1 MRFLTQ
7 PVLSFVVCVSLGLA
21 CNSDKGSATASGGA
35 SASAEVS
42 AKAALSVSPTFG
54 GSVLM
59 VGEHPVE
66 LAIAE
71 NGFVQG
77 LVYDAQGKAI
87 ASADPQLSV
96 ALRTK
101 GGRQPK
107 ASLVWNGPHG
117 RLEGRA
123 QLEAGLSAE
132 PIEVSLDLSGQH
144 ASAMLSDYAILPFA
158 RFGGSVLAA
167 GPYAVE
173 VLAKGDVVSAY
184 VLDASG
190 QAQGGADFS
199 LKLQFGAGGEHA
211 LELQWDAA
219 RACYA
224 ASFAGDLSAQ
234 PLRLSLTAFGKAYAG
249 AAASLKAVAAA
260 RMDARA
266 QLNASARAQLDVPEP
281 NVEAALGAGAKAA
294 ADAKA
299 QLNAGVKAGAKAA
312 GAAQAKAS
320 ASVKAPSV
328 KAPSVQVQKSASAS
342 ASSKTSGAKVK
353 ASAGV
358 KAGVHLGF

>member
-1 MRFLTQ
+1 MRFLA
-7 PVLSFVVCVSLGLA
+7 PSVLSFVVCVSSALA
-21 CNSDKGSATASGGA
+21 CNSDKGSAA

-42 AKAALSVSPTFG
+42 GKAALSVSPTFG
-54 GSVLM
+54 GSVLV

-87 ASADPQLSV
+87 ASAEPQLSV

-101 GGRQPK
+101 GGGQPK
-107 ASLVWNGPHG
+107 ASLVWNGPHA

-132 PIEVSLDLSGQH
+132 PIEVSLDLAGQH
-144 ASAMLSDYAILPFA
+144 ATATLSGYAILPFA
-158 RFGGSVLAA
+158 RFGGSVLAV

-173 VLAKGDVVSAY
+173 LLAKADAVSAY

-190 QAQGGADFS
+190 KAQGGADFA
-199 LKLQFGAGGEHA
+199 LKLQFGAGAEPA
-211 LELQWDAA
+211 LDLSWDAA
-219 RACYA
+219 RACYT

-234 PLRLSLTAFGKAYAG
+234 PLRLSLTAFGKAYTG
-249 AAASLKAVAAA
+249 AAASLKALAAA
-260 RMDARA
+260 RLDARA
-266 QLNASARAQLDVPEP
+266 QLNAGAQLDVPKP
-281 NVEAALGAGAKAA
+281 NVDAALGAGAKAA

-299 QLNAGVKAGAKAA
+299 QLTAGVKAGAKAA
-312 GAAQAKAS
+312 GGAKAKAS
-320 ASVKAPSV
+320 ATVQTPSL
-328 KAPSVQVQKSASAS
+328 KLQKSASAS
-342 ASSKTSGAKVK
+342 SSSKTSSSKTSSTVK

-358 KAGVHLGF
+358 KAGVRLGF

>member
-1 MRFLTQ
+1 MRHLT
-7 PVLSFVVCVSLGLA
+7 PSVLSLVLCVSSVVA
-21 CNSDKGSATASGGA
+21 CNSDKGAAA
-35 SASAEVS
+35 SASAEVGG
-42 AKAALSVSPTFG
+42 KAALSVSPTFG
-54 GSVLM
+54 GSVVA

-66 LAIAE
+66 IAIAE

-77 LVYDAQGKAI
+77 LVYDAHGKAI
-87 ASADPQLSV
+87 ASADPQLSL

-101 GGRQPK
+101 GGGQPK
-107 ASLVWNGPHG
+107 VSLVWSAPHA

-123 QLEAGLSAE
+123 QLEAGLSTE
-132 PIEVSLDLSGQH
+132 PIDVALDLAGQH
-144 ASAMLSDYAILPFA
+144 ATATLSDYAILPFA
-158 RFGGSVLAA
+158 RFGGSVLGA

-173 VLAKGDVVSAY
+173 VLAKADAISAY

-190 QAQGGADFS
+190 KAQGGADFS
-199 LKLQFGAGGEHA
+199 LKLQFGAGAEHA
-211 LELQWDAA
+211 LELKWDATS
-219 RACYA
+219 ACYT

-266 QLNASARAQLDVPEP
+266 QLNAGASAQLDVPEP
-281 NVEAALGAGAKAA
+281 KVDAALGAGAKAV

-299 QLNAGVKAGAKAA
+299 QLNAGVKVGAKAA
-312 GAAQAKAS
+312 GDAKAKAS

-342 ASSKTSGAKVK
+342 ASSKTSSSKVK